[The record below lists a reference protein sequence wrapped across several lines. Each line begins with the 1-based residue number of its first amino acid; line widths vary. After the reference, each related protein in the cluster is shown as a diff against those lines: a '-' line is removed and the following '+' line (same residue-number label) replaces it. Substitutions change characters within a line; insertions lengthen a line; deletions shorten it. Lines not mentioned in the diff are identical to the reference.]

1 MYLCLLNTAFSI
13 DNMTQIS
20 YHNLS
25 LLTLSFMGI
34 LTHAPPPFSWR
45 VKLRLDS
52 LIYFSAGAK
61 SLLHR
66 AEPVPGSCYMCQ
78 NYFCNMQRE
87 CDISSS
93 TACPPFLHLDPFILK
108 LGSVSRRRS
117 IKFVPKHLV
126 SKHIV
131 SKHLVSSPETFCR
144 IKVFGSIK

>member
-20 YHNLS
+20 YDDLS

-34 LTHAPPPFSWR
+34 LTILNTRPLPPFIWK
-45 VKLRLDS
+45 VKLRLDF
-52 LIYFSAGAK
+52 LKYFSAGAK

-93 TACPPFLHLDPFILK
+93 TACPPFLHPDPFILK
-108 LGSVSRRRS
+108 LGSLSRGCES
-117 IKFVPKHLV
+117 DLGLV
-126 SKHIV
+126 EYLLYFFLKLEKLS
-131 SKHLVSSPETFCR
+131 
-144 IKVFGSIK
+144 